1 MKLKIRPFYH
11 SLFSLIILLGI
22 LPQNCFSSACCGGG
36 LVSTFL
42 ITGDD
47 KAQLN
52 SVYSYN
58 RADFDI
64 DQNGYWRERNYDESL
79 ESLRFEAA
87 HIIFDRWQA
96 GISLPFIRRTR
107 GNKTSSGVGDLSTT
121 LGYEYL
127 PDWNYNPFRPKGI
140 AYLNLIIPT
149 GTSLQEADQIFLL
162 DANGRGFWT
171 LGVGTLLTKGWGIW
185 DAFVDL
191 GIHRSFPRE
200 FQNSQTQVSLTPGWG
215 ENLAIGGGINFSSL
229 RLGFSMTWI
238 NEDQIASSGSVNTNG
253 SKQQYTSLDFPL
265 TYFISDEWM
274 TVIKYS
280 DKGIIGN
287 PRNISLDK
295 GVAFQIQRK
304 WPR

>member
-1 MKLKIRPFYH
+1 M
-11 SLFSLIILLGI
+11 
-22 LPQNCFSSACCGGG
+22 
-36 LVSTFL
+36 VSTFL

-47 KAQLN
+47 KAQFN

-58 RADFDI
+58 RANFDI
-64 DQNGYWRERNYDESL
+64 DQNGYWRERNYSESL
-79 ESLRFEAA
+79 ETLRLETA

-107 GNKTSSGVGDLSTT
+107 GNETSSGVGDLSTN

-149 GTSLQEADQIFLL
+149 GTSLQEANQIFLL

-171 LGVGTLLTKGWGIW
+171 LGVGTLLTKGWGNW

-191 GIHRSFPRE
+191 GFHKSFSRE
-200 FQNSQTQVSLTPGWG
+200 FQNSQTQVSLDPGWG

-229 RLGFSMTWI
+229 RLGISMTWI
-238 NEDQIASSGSVNTNG
+238 NEDEISSHGSVNSG
-253 SKQQYTSLDFPL
+253 GAKQRYTSLDFPL

-280 DKGIIGN
+280 DKGLFGN
-287 PRNISLDK
+287 PLNTSLDK